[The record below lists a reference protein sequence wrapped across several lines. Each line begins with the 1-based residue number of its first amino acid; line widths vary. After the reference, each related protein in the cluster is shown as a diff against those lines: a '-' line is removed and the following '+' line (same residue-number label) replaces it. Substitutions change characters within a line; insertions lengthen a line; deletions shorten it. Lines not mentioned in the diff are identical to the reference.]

1 METIELTCAAA
12 LIKFLKNQYIEIDGV
27 QTRFVTGLMGIFGH
41 GNVAGLGQAIS
52 ENSEGDFPFFQPK
65 NEQAMVHSAIA
76 YSKSLNRS
84 KIYACTSSV
93 GPGAT
98 NMITGAATATTNRIP
113 VLLLPSDIFANRIPN
128 PVLQQLEHP
137 LSHDI
142 SVNDCFKPVSKF
154 WDRINRPEQILTSL
168 PEAMRVLVSPSETGA
183 VTICLPEDVQA
194 QKYHYPKNFFDK
206 KVHVQRRMPPT
217 QIELNEFKSLVNQS
231 EKPLIIAGGGVH
243 YSQATEQLKEFCD
256 KFKIACSFTQA
267 GTGALSFNHEYS
279 LGAIGTTGNLAANSL
294 AEISDLVI
302 GLGCRYSDFTT
313 ASKTQFKNK
322 NVKFINININE
333 MDSKK
338 HGAFSIPADIKE
350 TLSILNTCSDLRE
363 TNSEYQDT
371 IKKLKQL
378 WIKDYQELTHPLKDK
393 DSLWHQSELIRVLND
408 FTDQDCTIVHAAGG
422 LPGDL
427 HKLWRSKE
435 SKDYHSE
442 YAYSCMGYEIAGALG
457 VKLATPHREV
467 YAILGDGSYLM
478 LNHEIV
484 TSIQESKKIT
494 IILVNNN
501 GYQCIHNLQ
510 RGCGGKSFGNEFRYR
525 ENEHSSGLSGETI
538 KIDFLENAKSLGAK
552 IFSAF
557 NEQDFKIALG
567 EAKKENGTT
576 LIYTEVEPST
586 PLKGYSWWDVPISE
600 VSNDKNV
607 QETLKKYKEMKK
619 EQRFYY

>member
-1 METIELTCAAA
+1 MQTIELTCAAA
-12 LIKFLKNQYIEIDGV
+12 IIKFLKNQYIEIDGE
-27 QTRFVTGLMGIFGH
+27 QTRFVSGLMGIFGH

-52 ENSEGDFPFFQPK
+52 EDPEGDFPFFQPK

-84 KIYACTSSV
+84 KIYACTTSV

-98 NMITGAATATTNRIP
+98 NMITAAATATTNRIP

-128 PVLQQLEHP
+128 PVLQQLENP

-142 SVNDCFKPVSKF
+142 SVNDCFKAVSKF

-168 PEAMRVLVSPSETGA
+168 PEAMRVLINPSETGA

-194 QKYHYPKNFFDK
+194 QKYKYPKNFFEK
-206 KVHVQRRMPPT
+206 RVYIQRRMPPT
-217 QIELNEFKSLVNQS
+217 HGELKEFKDLLRKAK
-231 EKPLIIAGGGVH
+231 KPLIIAGGGVH
-243 YSQATEQLKEFCD
+243 YSVACKELEEFCN

-267 GTGALSFNHEYS
+267 GTGAIHFNHDYS
-279 LGAIGTTGNLAANSL
+279 LGSIGTTGNLAANSL
-294 AEISDLVI
+294 AQEADLII

-313 ASKTQFKNK
+313 ASKTQFKNPG
-322 NVKFINININE
+322 VRFVNININE

-350 TLSILNTCSDLRE
+350 TLTQINCVEEKIETSDD
-363 TNSEYQDT
+363 YQEK
-371 IKKLKQL
+371 IKTLKQS
-378 WIKDYQELTHPLKDK
+378 WMEQYEELTHPKKQDDEK
-393 DSLWHQSELIRVLND
+393 WHQSEMIRVLND
-408 FTDQDCTIVHAAGG
+408 FTDDKSTIVHAAGG

-457 VKLATPHREV
+457 VKLANPGREV
-467 YAILGDGSYLM
+467 YAVLGDGSYLM

-484 TSIQESKKIT
+484 TSIQENKKIT
-494 IILVNNN
+494 IILVNNF

-510 RGCGGKSFGNEFRYR
+510 RGCGGRSFGNEFRYR
-525 ENEHSSGLSGETI
+525 AGATSELNGENLQI
-538 KIDFLENAKSLGAK
+538 NFVENAKSLGAK
-552 IFSAF
+552 VFSAM
-557 NEQDFKIALG
+557 NESEFKSALLD
-567 EAKKENGTT
+567 AKKEQGTS

-600 VSNDKNV
+600 VSNDKKV
-607 QETLKKYKEMKK
+607 QETYSEYIASKK